1 MQFGSSLVE
10 TPLLGAAFA
19 LTVVILVGNLVA
31 IGYWARAEAA
41 ARDGSALWTFVMLS
55 SGYGLVYYV
64 WVRYVRNNWE
74 ARSQPAD
81 RRERLV
87 TAYSVAVLL
96 AFVVGAFISP
106 PDPFT
111 QVRTFPVLFLG
122 SFVLS
127 FLSVSRDSVDGSGD
141 SAA

>member
-1 MQFGSSLVE
+1 VE

>member
-19 LTVVILVGNLVA
+19 LTVVIFVGNLVA

-64 WVRYVRNNWE
+64 WVRYARNNWE
-74 ARSQPAD
+74 TRSRPAD

-96 AFVVGAFISP
+96 AFVVGAFVSP
-106 PDPFT
+106 PDPFA
-111 QVRTFPVLFLG
+111 QIRTFPVLFVG
-122 SFVLS
+122 SFLLS
-127 FLSVSRDSVDGSGD
+127 LLLVSRDSTD
-141 SAA
+141 SSDEPAA